1 MAQVT
6 ADALEAALRSPIVVE
21 QAAGILAA
29 RYDVDLPRAFVLL
42 QRGARSHGLKVHDLA
57 RRVIVEPQTPEEI
70 VRYLDA
76 AAS

>member
-6 ADALEAALRSPIVVE
+6 ADALEAALRSPIAVE

-29 RYDVDLPRAFVLL
+29 RHGVDLPRAFVVL
-42 QRGARSHGLKVHDLA
+42 QRGARSDGLKAHDLA
-57 RRVIVEPQTPEEI
+57 RRVICESQTPDEI
-70 VRYLDA
+70 LRYLDA